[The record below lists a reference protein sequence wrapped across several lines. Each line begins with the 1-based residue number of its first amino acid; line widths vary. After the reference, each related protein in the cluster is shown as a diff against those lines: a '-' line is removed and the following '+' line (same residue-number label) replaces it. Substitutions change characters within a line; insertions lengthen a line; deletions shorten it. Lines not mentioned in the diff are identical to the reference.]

1 MSDAEQ
7 RPPAGKGHAMND
19 EPTKDL
25 RDAKI
30 QWGGPAYPVV
40 FRTMTPQGMMEM
52 DFDPGMSLRDAAAL
66 AALPAIVGFIMPMT
80 KADDSQAAVKIM
92 AGAAYQIAD
101 ALIAARKE
109 TRDE

>member
-1 MSDAEQ
+1 
-7 RPPAGKGHAMND
+7 MND
-19 EPTKDL
+19 EPTKDW

-30 QWGGPAYPVV
+30 PKWGGPAYPVV

-101 ALIAARKE
+101 ALIAAREE